1 MENEDWCSKSDD
13 DSTRQQTTLSFEPEL
28 VIGCGFYTLGINS
41 STPMELVKKVLKEV
55 SNA

>member
-1 MENEDWCSKSDD
+1 MEHEDWCSKSDD